1 MVRPRVA
8 MLAAGAIAQSAQA
21 APVRLA
27 VAVDHGARLGAPTAL
42 HVALD
47 VDVKRIR
54 APVIELRVLTP
65 RGLDLTGSGLA
76 IATCRLPEA
85 DLVRVMFRGPLPG
98 CPANSVLGTGTVT
111 AAIRFGE
118 GEYDDVIPATGRI
131 TLFAAP
137 ERDASP
143 GLVALV
149 VASNPVRAQLAYA
162 GRLFEAPAP
171 FGIGIDVAVP
181 EIPAP
186 PLVATVGLA
195 ALRFTIGGRRLRY
208 IRRSHGRRVSYHP
221 DAIALPARCPRAGFP
236 FRAEL
241 RFADA
246 TQRAVVV
253 RVPCPAG

>member
-1 MVRPRVA
+1 
-8 MLAAGAIAQSAQA
+8 
-21 APVRLA
+21 
-27 VAVDHGARLGAPTAL
+27 
-42 HVALD
+42 
-47 VDVKRIR
+47 
-54 APVIELRVLTP
+54 
-65 RGLDLTGSGLA
+65 
-76 IATCRLPEA
+76 
-85 DLVRVMFRGPLPG
+85 
-98 CPANSVLGTGTVT
+98 
-111 AAIRFGE
+111 
-118 GEYDDVIPATGRI
+118 
-131 TLFAAP
+131 
-137 ERDASP
+137 
-143 GLVALV
+143 VALV